1 MIRRARSRSGAVPD
15 AAGRSSCT
23 GASARRPPP
32 GRPAVHVMVASPVPG
47 RRNRAAAPIVGAM
60 PEQRDVLAVP
70 AFDAL
75 DAGPAAAVLAP
86 CCASRRWADLLV
98 AGRPYRRQDALIAAS
113 DAAIS
118 VLTWDDISEALAAH
132 PRIGGSLAA
141 AGREAA
147 WSAQEQRSAATAGA
161 AERDELAAAN
171 AEYEERF
178 GYVFLIR
185 ASGRSAADM
194 LAALRER
201 LGHDPAAEREV
212 VRDELRGIV
221 ALRLARVLR

>member
-1 MIRRARSRSGAVPD
+1 
-15 AAGRSSCT
+15 
-23 GASARRPPP
+23 
-32 GRPAVHVMVASPVPG
+32 
-47 RRNRAAAPIVGAM
+47 M
-60 PEQRDVLAVP
+60 PEQPGVLAVP

-75 DAGPAAAVLAP
+75 GPAAAAAVLAP
-86 CCASRRWADLLV
+86 CCASRRWSDQLV
-98 AGRPYRRQDALIAAS
+98 AGRPYRRRDALITAS

-118 VLTWDDISEALAAH
+118 ALTWDDICEALAAH

-147 WSAQEQRSAATAGA
+147 WSAQEQRSAATGGE
-161 AERDELAAAN
+161 AERDQLAAAN
-171 AEYEERF
+171 ADYEARF

-185 ASGRSAADM
+185 ASGRSAAEV

-212 VRDELRGIV
+212 VRAELRGIV
-221 ALRLARVLR
+221 ALRLARVLE

>member
-1 MIRRARSRSGAVPD
+1 
-15 AAGRSSCT
+15 
-23 GASARRPPP
+23 
-32 GRPAVHVMVASPVPG
+32 
-47 RRNRAAAPIVGAM
+47 M
-60 PEQRDVLAVP
+60 PEQPDILTVP

-75 DAGPAAAVLAP
+75 TPDQAAAVLAP
-86 CCASRRWADLLV
+86 CCASRRWADQLV
-98 AGRPYRRQDALIAAS
+98 AGRPYGRREALTAAS

-118 VLTWDDISEALAAH
+118 ALAWDDISEALAAH

-147 WSAQEQRSAATAGA
+147 WSAQEQRSAASAGA

-171 AEYEERF
+171 AAYEDRF

-185 ASGRSAADM
+185 ASGRSAADV

-201 LGHDPAAEREV
+201 LRHDPAAEREV

-221 ALRLARVLR
+221 ALRLGRVLR

>member
-1 MIRRARSRSGAVPD
+1 
-15 AAGRSSCT
+15 
-23 GASARRPPP
+23 
-32 GRPAVHVMVASPVPG
+32 
-47 RRNRAAAPIVGAM
+47 M

-75 DAGPAAAVLAP
+75 DPGQAAAVLAP
-86 CCASRRWADLLV
+86 CCASRRWAGLLV
-98 AGRPYRRQDALIAAS
+98 AGRPYGRRDALITAS

-118 VLTWDDISEALAAH
+118 GLTWDDISEALAAH

-161 AERDELAAAN
+161 AERDQLAAAN

-178 GYVFLIR
+178 GYVFLIC
-185 ASGRSAADM
+185 ATGKSAAQM
-194 LAALRER
+194 LDALGGR
-201 LGHDPAAEREV
+201 LGHEAGAEREV
-212 VRDELRGIV
+212 VRGELRQIV
-221 ALRLARVLR
+221 ALRLAKAFR